1 MTSRFLNPRSNYLHP
16 GSPDDSRLFH
26 GDSSDQIQV
35 WSPQVGQGYL
45 QTIPLREDLS
55 LVILDYT
62 MRNTVLTHIPKQ
74 RASLEFEFQISG
86 SAPGQSGLT
95 PHYGLGDLN
104 IEPAQQR
111 QLKVEIFFFG
121 PSAFMA
127 YYQLIAELLP
137 FQALDIFHK
146 SVQCMHHAQ
155 FGYQAIS
162 PQAALIQ
169 ILSQTGSPPASSRL
183 MVDHLLSAS
192 ELLGSDH
199 TVQQLMTPEMHQV
212 IHQIFSCP
220 YSGQVR
226 RAYLERKALELVSL
240 KLNVLGQLKSLS
252 YPLSLGD
259 LDGIYQAGAIL
270 ARQLQNPP
278 SVEALARQVG
288 LNRLKLNR
296 GFYHTYGTT
305 PFRYLR
311 NCRLQL
317 AKQLL
322 ITSKLAIKD
331 VAYRV
336 GYTSSSRFANAFY
349 QKFGLNPKDFQLQL
363 HNCSLCSTHIRHPTV
378 TQK

>member
-1 MTSRFLNPRSNYLHP
+1 MAIRFLNPRSDYLHP
-16 GSPDDSRLFH
+16 GNPNDSRLFH
-26 GDSSDQIQV
+26 GDSSDHIQV

-55 LVILDYT
+55 LIILDYT
-62 MRNTVLTHIPKQ
+62 MYNTVLTHIPKQ
-74 RASLEFEFQISG
+74 ETSLEFEFQLAG
-86 SAPGQSGLT
+86 SASGQSSLA
-95 PHYGLGDLN
+95 PHFGPGDLS
-104 IEPAQQR
+104 IGPAQQR
-111 QLKVEIFFFG
+111 QFKVEVFFG

-127 YYQLIAELLP
+127 YYQLIAERLP
-137 FQALDIFHK
+137 PQALNLFHK
-146 SVQCMHHAQ
+146 SVQRLHHTQ
-155 FGYQAIS
+155 FGYQATS
-162 PQAALIQ
+162 PQAALTQ
-169 ILSQTGSPPASSRL
+169 ILARTISSSIFSKL
-183 MVDHLLSAS
+183 ITDHLLLAS

-199 TVQQLMTPEMHQV
+199 TVQQSMTSEMHQV

-226 RAYLERKALELVSL
+226 RTYLERKALELVGL
-240 KLNVLGQLKSLS
+240 KLNALEQLRSLS
-252 YPLSLGD
+252 YPLSPGD

-270 ARQLQNPP
+270 AHQLQNPP

-296 GFYHTYGTT
+296 GFHHTYGTT

-322 ITSKLAIKD
+322 TTSKLAIKE

-336 GYTSSSRFANAFY
+336 GYTSCSRFANAFY
-349 QKFGLNPKDFQLQL
+349 QKFGLNPKTFQLQL
-363 HNCSLCSTHIRHPTV
+363 HKRSLSPSQINHPAV